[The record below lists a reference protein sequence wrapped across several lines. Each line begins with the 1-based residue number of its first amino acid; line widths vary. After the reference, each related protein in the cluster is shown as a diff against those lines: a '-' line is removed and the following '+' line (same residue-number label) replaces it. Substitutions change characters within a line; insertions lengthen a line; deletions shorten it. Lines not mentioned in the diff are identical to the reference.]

1 MEERKYTASCK
12 VYIAG
17 NKSPFIYNFKFSLT
31 ETDISNLKSN
41 IKLAKLIIEKSYF
54 PDENKIED
62 NWLWA
67 SPTIEKL

>member
-1 MEERKYTASCK
+1 MEER
-12 VYIAG
+12 
-17 NKSPFIYNFKFSLT
+17 NFKFSLT

>member
-1 MEERKYTASCK
+1 MPPVAD
-12 VYIAG
+12 VY
-17 NKSPFIYNFKFSLT
+17 KRQ
-31 ETDISNLKSN
+31 DISNLKSN

>member
-1 MEERKYTASCK
+1 MRRNTKDES
-12 VYIAG
+12 
-17 NKSPFIYNFKFSLT
+17 